1 MSEPSNVTL
10 RAPDVRQQP
19 VSVTR
24 QMAASLPNLR
34 AIAEQKGLKIHHLG
48 AGYPH
53 PEITDPRGY
62 IAHREAYFAW
72 RQQQEGVND
81 PGQVS
86 EFLREAY
93 SYTDT
98 LGPPG
103 VRTSF
108 ASVYGHDWGITVR
121 PERLIPT
128 VGATGGIS
136 LVCSVFERPG
146 RPVAYITDAPTYAGF
161 LARAT
166 LNQGTA
172 IYSVEMDDEGPNLA
186 AFRAQIHAA
195 RAAGYF
201 VPCYYSVPD
210 GHNPAGFSF
219 SQRRREG
226 VLAIAREEGIL
237 ILEDGPYLYIN
248 YAAPEARAKPF
259 LAMDPMRTIHLF
271 SASKIGL
278 PGPRVAF
285 VYTDAVLSISGGR
298 TVPMSEL
305 LLTEAS
311 SDLLFQNPE
320 ALRGFEA
327 LLHDATPDK
336 QFQLRR
342 SLWPV
347 AEDKLHIYRENRAI
361 MLAGFEKYLGG
372 FPEHFAWTHPQ
383 AGFFSVFTFLGDRV
397 TTDDAFISRLVAEY
411 GVVAIPMYAF
421 YPPDAR
427 QRRPRA
433 GLDQL
438 RLSFCFSESTG
449 AQRVRDM
456 TEAVA
461 AFCHAARIESGL
473 PGIETGLPGI
483 G

>member
-1 MSEPSNVTL
+1 MAEGDSVSL
-10 RAPDVRQQP
+10 HAPGVRQQP

-62 IAHREAYFAW
+62 IAHREAYYRW
-72 RQQQEGVND
+72 RQQLEGVND
-81 PGQVS
+81 PSQVS
-86 EFLREAY
+86 EFMREAY

-98 LGPPG
+98 LGPRG
-103 VRTSF
+103 VRESF
-108 ASVYGHDWGITVR
+108 AGVYGNDWKLDLN
-121 PERLIPT
+121 PDRLIPT

-146 RPVAYITDAPTYAGF
+146 KPVAYITDAPTYAGF

-172 IYSVEMDDEGPNLA
+172 IFSVEMDTEGPDVE
-186 AFRAQIHAA
+186 AFRTQIRAA

-201 VPCYYSVPD
+201 VPLYYTVPD

-219 SQRRREG
+219 SQRRREA
-226 VLAIAREEGIL
+226 VMQVAKEEGIL

-248 YAAPEARAKPF
+248 YAKASERATPF
-259 LAMDPMRTIHLF
+259 LSIDPKQTIHLF

-278 PGPRVAF
+278 PGPRVGF
-285 VYTDAVLSISGGR
+285 VYTDAVLEIGGGKH
-298 TVPMSEL
+298 VPLADL

-311 SDLLFQNPE
+311 ADLLFQNPE

-327 LLHDATPDK
+327 LLHDAPDAGAAAGTP
-336 QFQLRR
+336 FRLRR
-342 SLWPV
+342 SLWDV
-347 AEDKLHIYRENRAI
+347 AEPKLAIYRENRAI
-361 MLAGFEKYLGG
+361 MMDGFQRYLGEY
-372 FPEHFAWTHPQ
+372 PEYFAWTTPQ

-397 TTDDAFISRLVAEY
+397 TTDDAFISRLVSEH
-411 GVVAIPMYAF
+411 GVVAIPLYAF

-433 GLDQL
+433 GMDQL

-456 TEAVA
+456 TESVE
-461 AFCHAARIESGL
+461 AFCHAARVEAGL
-473 PGIETGLPGI
+473 PGLR
-483 G
+483 